1 MKIELINKE
10 NETVTLLLKETNPT
24 EVNMLRRLVM
34 DEVPTLAIEDVTFIK
49 NNSALY
55 DEIIAHRLGLIALK
69 TDLKSY
75 NLPTECKRKKKG
87 ETVCTKEN
95 CPHHTVLFKLKIN
108 GPTKDSEKP
117 KTVYAE
123 DLECK
128 DKKIK
133 PVHPKTPIVKLL
145 KKQALEIE
153 ARAIMGHGKDHTK
166 FSPGLVYYRGYP
178 VIKISDVKHPESIA
192 KVCPSKVYEVKN
204 GKLKVVDEK
213 KCILCKACVD
223 ASEKKIEVKGSNEE
237 FIFNIE
243 AWGQLTHEEMLL
255 KAIEIMDSKLNEFNK
270 LIKKI

>member
-10 NETVTLLLKETNPT
+10 DDTATLLLKETSPT
-24 EVNMLRRLVM
+24 EVNLLRRLII
-34 DEVPTLAIEDVTFIK
+34 DEVPTLAIEDINFHK
-49 NNSALY
+49 NGSALY
-55 DEIIAHRLGLIALK
+55 DEIIAHRLGLIVLK

-75 NLPTECKRKKKG
+75 NLPTECKGKKKG
-87 ETVCTKEN
+87 QTVCTKEN
-95 CPHHTVLFKLKIN
+95 CPHHTVLFTLKAV
-108 GPTKDSEKP
+108 GP

-123 DLECK
+123 DLVGK

-145 KKQALEIE
+145 KKQALEFE
-153 ARAIMGHGKDHTK
+153 ARAVMGQGRDHMK

-178 VIKISDVKHPESIA
+178 LIKVGDVKHPEAIS
-192 KVCPSKVYEVKN
+192 KVCPAKVYEVKG
-204 GKLKVVDEK
+204 GKLKVADEK

-223 ASEKKIEVKGSNEE
+223 ASKNKIEVNGSNED
-237 FIFNIE
+237 FIFSIE
-243 AWGQLTHEEMLL
+243 SWGQLEHKEILL